1 MACVLTSALGEH
13 AGYDGLAVH
22 TKPLMTCFPS
32 PSGKRLCE
40 IDLAQP
46 RLMNILQTRPNED
59 MADKPRT
66 GLFGVWGQIF

>member
-1 MACVLTSALGEH
+1 MSALGEH

-32 PSGKRLCE
+32 PPGKRLCK

-66 GLFGVWGQIF
+66 GLFGVWGQIFQ